1 MSIDGTLAR
10 PLDAYDHLPGDEARP
25 IAGRPRPTLEMI
37 VGDLVDERA
46 DALISPA
53 GGGTGSA
60 SRVQLALRRTAGDAL
75 GAAYEAALASLPGG
89 RLANDESLVTAG
101 YDLQCRHVVHC
112 APSAAPVGHDAQ
124 VEALER
130 CLRAAFDA
138 CRRIGADSVAL
149 PAIGTGAYGYRVSAV
164 ATASVRCAAEAQR
177 APGGPSRVRFVL
189 AGPATLE
196 AFLHALS
203 DQRAKGT
210 SR

>member
-1 MSIDGTLAR
+1 MSIDASLAR
-10 PLDAYDHLPGDEARP
+10 PLGAYDLDHEAARRVAP
-25 IAGRPRPTLEMI
+25 RPRPTLEMV

-53 GGGTGSA
+53 GSGVGPS
-60 SRVQLALRRTAGDAL
+60 SRVQLALRRTAGEAL

-89 RLANDESLVTAG
+89 RLASDESLVTGG
-101 YDLQCRHVVHC
+101 YGLSCRHVVHC
-112 APSAAPVGHDAQ
+112 APSSAPAGHDAQ

-130 CLRAAFDA
+130 CLRSAFDA
-138 CRRIGADSVAL
+138 CRRVDADSVAL

-164 ATASVRCAAEAQR
+164 AIASVRCAAEAQR
-177 APGGPSRVRFVL
+177 ALGGPSRIRFVL

-203 DQRAKGT
+203 DQKAKGT